1 MHRIAVFFVVVSV
14 LLLALPAMAQDPTE
28 VDSKHYKV
36 VFENDQVRVLRI
48 TYGPYYT
55 GVMHEHP
62 ANLVVWLT
70 DGDGIIMSADGKAEE
85 IDAKAGDV
93 TWMEPAKHR
102 GENTSDQ
109 PFEVIQ
115 IEIKA
120 TKAWKRVSG
129 TAECA
134 APDKASTIEIPDQ
147 AGHSFMISQGPCT
160 WDAGWRVDGIQSE
173 QASFNS
179 FEDMSGDSSRFH
191 GVYVDKMA
199 NGDQIRYRYKG
210 KSILSEGQ
218 FQSGESKWKIVG
230 GTGKF
235 ENLKGKGTC
244 KGKPRADG
252 GVTWACEG
260 KYALSN

>member
-1 MHRIAVFFVVVSV
+1 MRRIGILFVVVSV
-14 LLLALPAMAQDPTE
+14 LLLVLPAMAQDPTK
-28 VDSKHYKV
+28 VDSKHYTV
-36 VFENDQVRVLRI
+36 VFENNQVRVLRI
-48 TYGPYYT
+48 TYGPYEKS
-55 GVMHEHP
+55 VMHEHP
-62 ANLVVWLT
+62 IGVAVFLT
-70 DGDGIIMSADGKAEE
+70 DNRVKMTFTDGKTEE
-85 IDAKAGDV
+85 RGGKAGEAI
-93 TWMEPAKHR
+93 WAKGEIHLPENLGGEPMEL
-102 GENTSDQ
+102 
-109 PFEVIQ
+109 VLV
-115 IEIKA
+115 EIKA

-134 APDKASTIEIPDQ
+134 APDKASTIDIADQ
-147 AGHSFMISQGPCT
+147 AGHSFMLSQGPCT

-179 FEDMSGDSSRFH
+179 FEDMSGDRSRFH
-191 GVYVDKMA
+191 GVLVDKMA

-218 FQSGESKWKIVG
+218 FQSGESKWKIIG

>member
-1 MHRIAVFFVVVSV
+1 MRRIAVSFVVVSV
-14 LLLALPAMAQDPTE
+14 LLLALPAMAQDPTK
-28 VDSKHYKV
+28 VDSKHYTV
-36 VFENDQVRVLRI
+36 VFENNQVRVLRI
-48 TYGPYYT
+48 TYGPYEKS
-55 GVMHEHP
+55 VMHEHP
-62 ANLVVWLT
+62 GGVAVLLT
-70 DGDGIIMSADGKAEE
+70 DDRVKMTFPDGKTEE
-85 IDAKAGDV
+85 SSEKAGEA
-93 TWMEPAKHR
+93 TWVK
-102 GENTSDQ
+102 GETHLPENLSDK
-109 PFEVIQ
+109 PFELILV
-115 IEIKA
+115 EIKA

-134 APDKASTIEIPDQ
+134 APDKASTIEIADQ

-191 GVYVDKMA
+191 GVLVDKMA